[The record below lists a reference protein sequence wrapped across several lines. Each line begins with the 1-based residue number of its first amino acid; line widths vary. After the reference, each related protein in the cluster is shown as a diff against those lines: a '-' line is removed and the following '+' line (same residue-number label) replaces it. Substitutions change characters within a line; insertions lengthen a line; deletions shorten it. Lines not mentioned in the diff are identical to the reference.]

1 VLANDLFFKRRETRI
16 IKVWKGKRKWMTYV
30 EMNFRDDV
38 EVSFKC
44 HEIWGTFNISTVLGA
59 FDTSGR
65 RRIDIQSTMGLE
77 I

>member
-1 VLANDLFFKRRETRI
+1 
-16 IKVWKGKRKWMTYV
+16 MTYV

-44 HEIWGTFNISTVLGA
+44 HEIWGTFSISTVLDA

-65 RRIDIQSTMGLE
+65 RRIDI
-77 I
+77 

>member
-1 VLANDLFFKRRETRI
+1 
-16 IKVWKGKRKWMTYV
+16 MTYV

-44 HEIWGTFNISTVLGA
+44 HEIWGTFSISTVLGA

-65 RRIDIQSTMGLE
+65 RRIDI
-77 I
+77 